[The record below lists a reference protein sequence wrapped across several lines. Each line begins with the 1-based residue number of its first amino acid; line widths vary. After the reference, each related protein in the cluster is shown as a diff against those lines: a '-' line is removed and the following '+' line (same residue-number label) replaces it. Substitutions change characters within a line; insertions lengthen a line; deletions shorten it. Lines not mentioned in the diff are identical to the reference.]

1 MIDISPDRASA
12 QCRRAV
18 RTWRRFLG
26 RISRDG
32 RTRLTRLRRGR
43 PPRPKSRH
51 VVPELDVSDLKA
63 IISAVRLFGGPYGSV
78 DAALTE
84 TAATSRRL
92 RESELLALR
101 WGDIDWVAGTV
112 KVERAVRDGIISPP
126 KHGSARH
133 VRLAPHARKTLLRYR
148 AGIER
153 QGPDDLVFPDPEDG
167 GFLDARPF
175 RRRFRAALLRAS
187 IPALAFAHLPL
198 AFRAPW
204 WSRYL

>member
-1 MIDISPDRASA
+1 MIDISPDRASE

-18 RTWRRFLG
+18 RAWRRFLG
-26 RISRDG
+26 RVSRDF

-51 VVPELDVSDLKA
+51 LVPELDVGNLKA
-63 IISAVRLFGGPYGSV
+63 IVSAVRLLGGPYGSV

-84 TAATSRRL
+84 TATTNRRL

-112 KVERAVRDGIISPP
+112 KVERAVRDGVIGPP

-133 VRLAPHARKTLLRYR
+133 VRLAPHARKTLLRYGS
-148 AGIER
+148 GIER
-153 QGPDDLVFPDPEDG
+153 RAANDLLFPDPESGD
-167 GFLDARPF
+167 FLDPRSL
-175 RRRFRAALLRAS
+175 RRRFRAALLRAG
-187 IPALAFAHLPL
+187 IPTFAFAHLPL